1 MSRWPLLLR
10 LPDGELCVPQAGW
23 YALAVEA
30 DELVIDG
37 TVDDVLHAAQA
48 VLGTG
53 SVGWMPEGGGLLS
66 NLPAWENLLLSTQW
80 HVPASHSALESRLR
94 GWCERLGY
102 DKTAT
107 EALLSR
113 QPVMLDD
120 DERTLVGWLRQMLC
134 RPRLVVLRARALPS
148 AVEGGALRAL
158 IAEELA
164 GSALLV
170 VDEYVPAG
178 FEALV
183 VGKNGEGNP

>member
-1 MSRWPLLLR
+1 MSRWPLALS
-10 LPDGELCVPQAGW
+10 LPEGVLKLPEPGW
-23 YALAVEA
+23 FALAVEG
-30 DELVIDG
+30 DELVVDG
-37 TVDDVLHAAQA
+37 TVDDVLRAANT
-48 VLGTG
+48 VLGAAA
-53 SVGWMPEGGGLLS
+53 VGWMPEGGGLLS

-94 GWCERLGY
+94 RWCERLGY

-107 EALLSR
+107 EAMLSR

-120 DERTLVGWLRQMLC
+120 DERVLVGWLRQMLC
-134 RPRLVVLRARALPS
+134 RPAVVVLQARALPS
-148 AVEGGALRAL
+148 AIEGAALRTL

-178 FEALV
+178 FEALAV
-183 VGKNGEGNP
+183 AKNGEGNP